1 MPTRRARYPTR
12 EVLAHDLATVLPG
25 GGPLCGKGGVLVWL
39 ANNYLAQ
46 SAYKVLQ
53 LAAPVGWRRFVE
65 RRRGLDGSGP
75 STSRGRAR
83 HMGLGRGGCRRG
95 DRHGHCLFARPGRT
109 IRSRCT
115 NATRR
120 HRRAVRHDSLAGP
133 IGRPCSLPTL
143 NSGLEELHFRVWLDR
158 ELSRRYGDAVGIIF
172 SAAAFAAMHL
182 FIFANMRGIAAAA
195 FACSLR
201 ALFAVAV
208 AWSLLARRPGG
219 IHAAWLSHALTDA
232 GLMTWGLF
240 WLGYFCPG
248 LGHEMGGPV
257 EEFVRPPD
265 GERRPARFAYLSVR
279 QTGIFR

>member
-1 MPTRRARYPTR
+1 MTWLLFF
-12 EVLAHDLATVLPG
+12 LAAAPFAA
-25 GGPLCGKGGVLVWL
+25 KGVSLVWL

-65 RRRGLDGSGP
+65 RRRGLEQFWPVDQPWPRPATWAWGVAIAAVGI
-75 STSRGRAR
+75 
-83 HMGLGRGGCRRG
+83 GLAIV
-95 DRHGHCLFARPGRT
+95 CLP
-109 IRSRCT
+109 
-115 NATRR
+115 
-120 HRRAVRHDSLAGP
+120 VLAGLFGVDAQTLRDDLDARFDMTP
-133 IGRPCSLPTL
+133 WRALLVVLFLTTL

-158 ELSRRYGDAVGIIF
+158 ELSRRYGDPVGIIF

-195 FACSLR
+195 FALLFA

-240 WLGYFCPG
+240 WLGYF
-248 LGHEMGGPV
+248 
-257 EEFVRPPD
+257 
-265 GERRPARFAYLSVR
+265 
-279 QTGIFR
+279 